1 VFGAIITVTGMLG
14 MLSIMTSGSPTASQ
28 IGTAS
33 LLVPQ
38 GWAVR
43 GLVQTMH
50 GAPFMELGTTVLALV
65 AWVSSSSPSAC
76 GVSTAGMHRRLL

>member
-1 VFGAIITVTGMLG
+1 MLG

-43 GLVQTMH
+43 GLVQTMN
-50 GAPFMELGTTVLALV
+50 GAPFAEIAPTVLMLA
-65 AWVSSSSPSAC
+65 AWGIVFFAV
-76 GVSTAGMHRRLL
+76 GVWRFNRRYA